1 MKYFLIFVLL
11 SGCAAQARDI
21 GRQPSGEDVFGAI
34 LKHGDADLQN
44 EPLCKADIKLH
55 EQLALSLSVAFESE
69 NTTHIKSTCSPSKFE
84 LSSEELID
92 VWDCSI
98 QVNETSDEGEFISSS
113 IFVFSLT
120 ADDFKYLKGS
130 LRCR

>member
-1 MKYFLIFVLL
+1 MKYLLLLVLI
-11 SGCAAQARDI
+11 SGCAAQARDL
-21 GRQPSGEDVFGAI
+21 GKHPSGVEVFIAI
-34 LKHGDADLQN
+34 LKHGEIDLQN

-55 EQLALSLSVAFESE
+55 EQLALSLSVSFESE
-69 NTTHIKSTCSPSKFE
+69 NTTLIKSTCSPSKFE
-84 LSSEELID
+84 LSSENLID

-98 QVNETSDEGEFISSS
+98 QVNENSESGDYISSS

-120 ADDFKYLKGS
+120 TDDFEYLKGS